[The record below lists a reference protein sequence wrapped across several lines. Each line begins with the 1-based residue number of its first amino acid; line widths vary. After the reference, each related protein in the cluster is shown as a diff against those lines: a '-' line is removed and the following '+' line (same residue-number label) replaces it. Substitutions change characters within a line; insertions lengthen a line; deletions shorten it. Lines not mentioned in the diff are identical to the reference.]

1 MSTKIDK
8 IKVLNTDYQNLLE
21 DYCNYL
27 VLERNLSINTEN
39 SYENDLKLYLIY
51 LQEKKI
57 NSLKKV
63 SAKDIVTY
71 MEYLKNTNEKTTSIA
86 HKLTAIKNF
95 HKYLLKIRYLDKDV
109 AEAVKRP
116 KIKKQLPDVLTIEEV
131 DKLLFFECKSTFDYR
146 NKAMLELLYGTGLR
160 ISEMLNL
167 TFHDIDI
174 NECTLRCTGKGKKE
188 RIVPIGEYI
197 IDSLNKY
204 LEVRKKLDKNRRCEY
219 IFLNNHGNKMTRQG
233 FFKILKTELK
243 KKNIEKDI
251 SPHTLRH
258 SFATHMLEHGAN
270 LRVIQELLGHSDIST
285 TRIYTHI
292 SNKQVRDDYKN
303 YHPREEE

>member
-1 MSTKIDK
+1 MDIRHDEKKI
-8 IKVLNTDYQNLLE
+8 ITNEYRLLLE

-27 VLERNLSINTEN
+27 ILERNLSINTEN
-39 SYENDLKLYLIY
+39 SYYNDIKMYLLYLLDLNIFN
-51 LQEKKI
+51 I
-57 NSLKKV
+57 NKV
-63 SAKDIVTY
+63 TIKNITSY
-71 MEYLKNTNEKTTSIA
+71 MEYLKETGEKTSSIA
-86 HKLTAIKNF
+86 HKLTSIKNF
-95 HKYLLKIRYLDKDV
+95 HKYLLKIGVLNKDV
-109 AEAVKRP
+109 SELISRP
-116 KIKKQLPDVLTIEEV
+116 KMQKQLPDTLTIEEV
-131 DKLLFFECKSTFDYR
+131 DQLLDIETITVFDYR

-160 ISEMLNL
+160 VSEMLNL
-167 TFHDIDI
+167 TFHDIDLE
-174 NECTLRCTGKGKKE
+174 NCTLRCSGKGRKE

-197 IDSLNKY
+197 IEALKNY
-204 LEVRKKLDKNRRCEY
+204 LEIRKELDKGRRSDY

-233 FFKILKTELK
+233 FFKLLK
-243 KKNIEKDI
+243 KELNRKQIYKDI

-292 SNKQVRDDYKN
+292 SNKQVKEDYKK